1 MSNKTHTKGVSKLN
15 SIERKVLDIVNVD
28 EMIKYLQEIISIP
41 SVTGNEEK
49 AQENIAQK
57 LGSIG
62 MKVDKWNIDL
72 AELSKHPDY
81 SVELERS
88 DAVGV
93 VGILGENNGGK
104 SLILNGHIDVVPSG
118 DENNW
123 ENPPWM
129 GTVIEGKVMGRGS
142 VDMKGGLT
150 CAIYAVKAIHD
161 AGIKLKGQVII
172 ESVVSEEDGGIGALA
187 ATLRGYTADGGVI
200 MEPTELKIVPAQ
212 AGALCFRIKIQGLS
226 AHACVRDEGV
236 SALEKFIP
244 IHNALLELEKKRNQ
258 RVTDPLYSRYS
269 LPLSLNM
276 GKVQCGNWPSTVPES
291 LTLEGR
297 YGIGVH
303 EDIDDAKKE
312 FIDTLNEVVESDPWL
327 KAHPPEMEWWGGQ
340 FKPAR
345 VDVSDPIVKTAKSS
359 YTDILGDSPILEG
372 VTYGSDMRHLV
383 NVGNTPT
390 ILFGPGDVRD
400 CHRPNE
406 AVLIEDLVTTVKAL
420 ALIILRFCEY

>member
-1 MSNKTHTKGVSKLN
+1 LSDKAYTKGVSELN
-15 SIERKVLDIVNVD
+15 NIEQKVLDIVNVD

-41 SVTGNEEK
+41 SITGNEEK
-49 AQENIAQK
+49 AQENIAEK

-81 SVELERS
+81 SVEVERS
-88 DAVGV
+88 GAVGV

-104 SLILNGHIDVVPSG
+104 SLILNGHIDVVPPG
-118 DENNW
+118 DEDNW
-123 ENPPWM
+123 EYPPWM

-150 CAIYAVKAIHD
+150 CAIYAVKAIQD
-161 AGIKLKGQVII
+161 SGIKLKGQVII

-187 ATLRGYTADGGVI
+187 ATLRGYMADGGVI

-212 AGALCFRIKIQGLS
+212 AGALCFRIKIQGFS

-258 RVTDPLYSRYS
+258 RVTDQLYSRYS
-269 LPLSLNM
+269 LPIPLNI

-297 YGIGVH
+297 YGIAVH
-303 EDIDDAKKE
+303 EDIDEAKKE
-312 FIDTLNEVVESDPWL
+312 FINTLNEVVEADPWL

-345 VDVSDPIVKTAKSS
+345 VDLSDPIVQTVKSS
-359 YTDILGDSPILEG
+359 YTDILGDTPILEG